1 LKLAR
6 AVHLPPKHTNVS
18 KGDEHM
24 DSKTMKLGNS
34 TVTVYSNLVNMTPS
48 ERKEWFD
55 REWANGNSVLK
66 DMAGVISEIATTTE
80 TDP

>member
-1 LKLAR
+1 
-6 AVHLPPKHTNVS
+6 
-18 KGDEHM
+18 M

-34 TVTVYSNLVNMTPS
+34 TVTVYSNLVNMSPE